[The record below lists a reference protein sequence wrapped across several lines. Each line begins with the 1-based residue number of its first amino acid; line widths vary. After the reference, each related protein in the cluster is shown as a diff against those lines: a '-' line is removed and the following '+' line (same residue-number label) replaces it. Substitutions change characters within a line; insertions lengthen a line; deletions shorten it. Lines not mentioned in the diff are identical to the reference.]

1 MVSNKTNI
9 GVCVSCLMIGTIFIL
24 SSLFSVSLLTFNT
37 FLNFEPSELQQVYA
51 FISDEGQFRC
61 TNGSQVDRSSEC
73 PSSDSCPSSSEGN
86 SLTQCITSERT
97 SRTEE
102 ERNSDK
108 TSENNHK
115 FRIHDSDIQ
124 TSEKHSISVFTDKHI
139 YNKGEDITIIVKNN
153 GAQSVTF
160 SDSSDIS
167 ITNLETDHSV
177 PISSIPDKFTLDSGT
192 SKRFSWNQ
200 EDERGDQVNSGKY
213 RVTISISSLDD
224 RDTFTIKK

>member
-1 MVSNKTNI
+1 MVSNKTNM

-24 SSLFSVSLLTFNT
+24 SSLFSARSLNFNI
-37 FLNFEPSELQQVYA
+37 FLNFEPSEILKVYA

-61 TNGSQVDRSSEC
+61 TNGSQVSRSSEC

-97 SRTEE
+97 SQRED
-102 ERNSDK
+102 ERNRDE

-115 FRIHDSDIQ
+115 SRSHDSDIQ
-124 TSEKHSISVFTDKHI
+124 TSEKHSISIFTDKHT
-139 YNKGEDITIIVKNN
+139 YNKGEDVTIIVKNN

-177 PISSIPDKFTLDSGT
+177 PISSIPDKFTLDSGA
-192 SKRFSWNQ
+192 SQRFSWNQ

-213 RVTISISSLDD
+213 RVTVSTRSLDD
-224 RDTFTIKK
+224 KDTFTIKK

>member
-1 MVSNKTNI
+1 
-9 GVCVSCLMIGTIFIL
+9 MIGTIFVL
-24 SSLFSVSLLTFNT
+24 SLLFSARSLTFNI

-61 TNGSQVDRSSEC
+61 TNGSQISRSSEC

-97 SRTEE
+97 SQRED
-102 ERNSDK
+102 ERNSDE

-115 FRIHDSDIQ
+115 SRSHDSDIQ
-124 TSEKHSISVFTDKHI
+124 TSEKHSISIFTDKHT
-139 YNKGEDITIIVKNN
+139 YNKWEDVTIIVKNN
-153 GAQSVTF
+153 RAQSVTF

-177 PISSIPDKFTLDSGT
+177 PISSIPDKFTLDSGA

-213 RVTISISSLDD
+213 RVTVSTRSLDD
-224 RDTFTIKK
+224 KDTFTIKI

>member
-1 MVSNKTNI
+1 MISNKTNI

-24 SSLFSVSLLTFNT
+24 SSLFSVTSLTFNI
-37 FLNFEPSELQQVYA
+37 FLNIEPSELQQVYA

-61 TNGSQVDRSSEC
+61 TNGSQVSRSSEC

-97 SRTEE
+97 SQREE
-102 ERNSDK
+102 ERNSDES
-108 TSENNHK
+108 SENSHK
-115 FRIHDSDIQ
+115 SRSHDLDIQ
-124 TSEKHSISVFTDKHI
+124 TSEKHSISIFTDKHT
-139 YNKGEDITIIVKNN
+139 YNKGKDVTVIVKNN

-160 SDSSDIS
+160 LDSSDIS
-167 ITNLETDHSV
+167 ITNLETEHSV
-177 PISSIPDKFTLDSGT
+177 PISSIPDKFTLDSGA
-192 SKRFSWNQ
+192 SKRFIWNQ

-213 RVTISISSLDD
+213 RVTVSTMSLDD

>member
-9 GVCVSCLMIGTIFIL
+9 GIFVSCLMIGTIFIL
-24 SSLFSVSLLTFNT
+24 SSLFSARSLTFNI
-37 FLNFEPSELQQVYA
+37 FLNFEPSELQHVYA
-51 FISDEGQFRC
+51 FISDGGQFRC
-61 TNGSQVDRSSEC
+61 TNGSQVSRSSEC

-97 SRTEE
+97 AQREE
-102 ERNSDK
+102 ERNSDE

-115 FRIHDSDIQ
+115 SRSHDSDIQ
-124 TSEKHSISVFTDKHI
+124 TSDKHSISIFTDKHT
-139 YNKGEDITIIVKNN
+139 YNKGEDVTIIVKNN

-167 ITNLETDHSV
+167 ITNMETDHSV
-177 PISSIPDKFTLDSGT
+177 PISSIPDRFTLDSGA

-200 EDERGDQVNSGKY
+200 EDESGDQVNSGKY
-213 RVTISISSLDD
+213 HVTVSTRSLDD

>member
-9 GVCVSCLMIGTIFIL
+9 GVCVSYLMTGTSVIL
-24 SSLFSVSLLTFNT
+24 SSLFSVTSLTFNIL
-37 FLNFEPSELQQVYA
+37 LNFEASELQQVYA

-61 TNGSQVDRSSEC
+61 TNGSQVSRSSEC

-86 SLTQCITSERT
+86 SLTQCIISERT

-124 TSEKHSISVFTDKHI
+124 TSEKHSISVFTDKHT

-160 SDSSDIS
+160 SDSS

-177 PISSIPDKFTLDSGT
+177 PISSIPDKFTLDSGA

-213 RVTISISSLDD
+213 RVTISIRSLDD

>member
-24 SSLFSVSLLTFNT
+24 SSLFSVTLLTFNI
-37 FLNFEPSELQQVYA
+37 FLNFEPSELRQVYA

-61 TNGSQVDRSSEC
+61 TNGSQVGRSSEC

-86 SLTQCITSERT
+86 SVTQCITSERT
-97 SRTEE
+97 SQREE

-124 TSEKHSISVFTDKHI
+124 ASEKHSISIFTDKHT
-139 YNKGEDITIIVKNN
+139 YNKGEDVTIVVKNN
-153 GAQSVTF
+153 DAQSVTF
-160 SDSSDIS
+160 SDLSDIS

-177 PISSIPDKFTLDSGT
+177 PISSIPDKFTLDSGA

-213 RVTISISSLDD
+213 RVTISIRSLDD

>member
-1 MVSNKTNI
+1 
-9 GVCVSCLMIGTIFIL
+9 MIGTIFIL
-24 SSLFSVSLLTFNT
+24 SSLFSVTSLTFNI

-61 TNGSQVDRSSEC
+61 TNGSQVSRSSEC

-86 SLTQCITSERT
+86 SLTQCITRERT

-102 ERNSDK
+102 ERNSEK

-124 TSEKHSISVFTDKHI
+124 TSEKHSISIFTDKHT
-139 YNKGEDITIIVKNN
+139 YNKGEDVTIVVKNN

-160 SDSSDIS
+160 SDLSDIS

-177 PISSIPDKFTLDSGT
+177 PISSIPDTFTLDSGA

-213 RVTISISSLDD
+213 RVTISIRSLDD

>member
-1 MVSNKTNI
+1 M
-9 GVCVSCLMIGTIFIL
+9 
-24 SSLFSVSLLTFNT
+24 SSLCSVTSLNFNI

-97 SRTEE
+97 SQREE

-108 TSENNHK
+108 SSENNHK

-124 TSEKHSISVFTDKHI
+124 TSEKHSISIFTDKHT
-139 YNKGEDITIIVKNN
+139 YNKGEDITIVVENN

-177 PISSIPDKFTLDSGT
+177 PISSIPDKFTLDSGA

-213 RVTISISSLDD
+213 RVTISIGSLDD

>member
-1 MVSNKTNI
+1 MVSNKTKM
-9 GVCVSCLMIGTIFIL
+9 GVCVSCLMIGTIFVL
-24 SSLFSVSLLTFNT
+24 SLLFSARSLTFNI

-61 TNGSQVDRSSEC
+61 TNGSQISRSSEC

-97 SRTEE
+97 SQRED
-102 ERNSDK
+102 ERNSDE

-115 FRIHDSDIQ
+115 SRSHDSDIQ
-124 TSEKHSISVFTDKHI
+124 TSEKHSISIFTDKHT
-139 YNKGEDITIIVKNN
+139 YNKWEDVTIIVKNN
-153 GAQSVTF
+153 RAQSVTF

-177 PISSIPDKFTLDSGT
+177 PISSIPDKFTLDSGA

-213 RVTISISSLDD
+213 RVTVSTRSLDD
-224 RDTFTIKK
+224 KDTFTIKI

>member
-9 GVCVSCLMIGTIFIL
+9 GVCVSYLMTGTIVIL
-24 SSLFSVSLLTFNT
+24 SSLFSVTSLTFNIL
-37 FLNFEPSELQQVYA
+37 LNFEASELQQVYA

-61 TNGSQVDRSSEC
+61 TNGSQVSRSSEC

-86 SLTQCITSERT
+86 SLTQCIISERT

-102 ERNSDK
+102 ERNNDK

-124 TSEKHSISVFTDKHI
+124 TSEKHSISVFTDKHT

-160 SDSSDIS
+160 SDSS

-177 PISSIPDKFTLDSGT
+177 PISSIPDKFTLDSGA

-213 RVTISISSLDD
+213 HVTISIRSLDD

>member
-1 MVSNKTNI
+1 MVSNKTKM
-9 GVCVSCLMIGTIFIL
+9 GVCVSCLMIGTIFVL
-24 SSLFSVSLLTFNT
+24 SLLFSARSLTFNI

-61 TNGSQVDRSSEC
+61 TNGSQISRSSEC

-97 SRTEE
+97 SQRED
-102 ERNSDK
+102 ERNSDE

-115 FRIHDSDIQ
+115 SRSHGSDIQ
-124 TSEKHSISVFTDKHI
+124 TSEKHSISIFTDKHT
-139 YNKGEDITIIVKNN
+139 YNKWEDVTIIVKNN
-153 GAQSVTF
+153 RAQSVTF

-177 PISSIPDKFTLDSGT
+177 PISSIPDKFTLDSGA

-213 RVTISISSLDD
+213 RVTVSTRSLDD
-224 RDTFTIKK
+224 KDTFTIKI

>member
-9 GVCVSCLMIGTIFIL
+9 GICVSCLMIGTIFIL
-24 SSLFSVSLLTFNT
+24 SSLFSARTLTFNI

-51 FISDEGQFRC
+51 FISDGGQFRC
-61 TNGSQVDRSSEC
+61 TNGSQVSRSSEC

-97 SRTEE
+97 AQREE
-102 ERNSDK
+102 ERNSDE

-115 FRIHDSDIQ
+115 SRSHDSDIQ
-124 TSEKHSISVFTDKHI
+124 TSEKHSISIFTDKHT
-139 YNKGEDITIIVKNN
+139 YNKGEDVTIIVKNN

-167 ITNLETDHSV
+167 ITNMETDHSV
-177 PISSIPDKFTLDSGT
+177 PISSIPDRFTLDSGA

-200 EDERGDQVNSGKY
+200 EDESGDQVNSGKY
-213 RVTISISSLDD
+213 HVTVSTRSLDD
-224 RDTFTIKK
+224 KDTFTIKK

>member
-1 MVSNKTNI
+1 
-9 GVCVSCLMIGTIFIL
+9 MIGTIFIL
-24 SSLFSVSLLTFNT
+24 SSLFSVTSLTFNV

-61 TNGSQVDRSSEC
+61 TNGSQVSRSSEC

-86 SLTQCITSERT
+86 SLTQCIINEGP

-124 TSEKHSISVFTDKHI
+124 TSEKHSISIFTDKHT
-139 YNKGEDITIIVKNN
+139 YNKGEDVTIVVKNN

-177 PISSIPDKFTLDSGT
+177 PISSIPDKFTLDSGA
-192 SKRFSWNQ
+192 SKRFRWNQ

-213 RVTISISSLDD
+213 RVTISIGSLGA
-224 RDTFTIKK
+224 RDTFTINK

>member
-1 MVSNKTNI
+1 M
-9 GVCVSCLMIGTIFIL
+9 GVCVSCLKIGTIFIL
-24 SSLFSVSLLTFNT
+24 SSLFSARSLTFNI

-61 TNGSQVDRSSEC
+61 TNGSQVSRSSEC

-97 SRTEE
+97 SQRED
-102 ERNSDK
+102 ERNSDE

-115 FRIHDSDIQ
+115 SRSHDSDIQ
-124 TSEKHSISVFTDKHI
+124 TSEKHSISIFTDKHT
-139 YNKGEDITIIVKNN
+139 YNKGEDVTIIVKNN

-167 ITNLETDHSV
+167 ITNLATDHSV
-177 PISSIPDKFTLDSGT
+177 PISSIPDKFTLDSGA

-213 RVTISISSLDD
+213 RVTVSTRSTDD
-224 RDTFTIKK
+224 KDTFTIKK

>member
-1 MVSNKTNI
+1 MVSNKTNM

-24 SSLFSVSLLTFNT
+24 SSLFSARTLTFNI

-61 TNGSQVDRSSEC
+61 TNGSQVSRSSEC

-97 SRTEE
+97 SQRED
-102 ERNSDK
+102 ERNSDE

-115 FRIHDSDIQ
+115 SRSHDSDIQ
-124 TSEKHSISVFTDKHI
+124 TSDKHSISIFTDKHT
-139 YNKGEDITIIVKNN
+139 YNKGEDVTIIVKNN

-167 ITNLETDHSV
+167 ITNMETDHSV
-177 PISSIPDKFTLDSGT
+177 PISSIPDRFTLDSGA

-200 EDERGDQVNSGKY
+200 EDESGDQVNSGKY
-213 RVTISISSLDD
+213 HVTVSTRSLDD
-224 RDTFTIKK
+224 KDTFTIKK